1 MRLLSTLRGGSV
13 RARLL
18 LLVLAPP
25 LLMLP
30 LLIGLVVYWGN
41 SAYDRLLVYKVN
53 AELTIARQYLDR
65 VLEAQQLAVAGMAG
79 SGRLRSAMDDSAT
92 LGAMLAQQA
101 KSRRFEYLHLL
112 DADGRIVASSID
124 EAAPHEARPDEAP
137 RRNWPV
143 VAAALAGEAKV
154 ALSIFSPVELERI
167 GPPLRERARLAI
179 VPTESALPD
188 PRTEEERGLMIQVA
202 SPVIDAQGRQIGVL
216 EGGQLLNRNLDFVD
230 TINDLVYN
238 DVALPLGSRGTATL
252 FLDDVRIATNVRM
265 FGGDRALGTRVS
277 AAVRH
282 RVLDNGE
289 RWLDRAF
296 VVNDWYVS
304 GYEALVDGDGTRVGM
319 LYVGYLETPFRE
331 VKQNILA
338 ALIALFALIMATAV
352 VLSLR
357 GARSIFRPIE
367 RMDATISAVE
377 QGDARARTG
386 KVAGGEEVTRL
397 AVHLDTLLDTV
408 AAREAE
414 LKQLNA
420 ELDQKVV
427 ERTAELRETQRQ
439 LVRSEK
445 LAAIGQL
452 TAGVAHEINNPIAVM
467 QGNLDLMR
475 ELLGDSA
482 NEVATE
488 IRLLDAQIN
497 RIRLIVTKLLQYAR
511 PGEFAGYIDELD
523 TAAVLADTLPL
534 VQHQARTHRVDIV
547 FDTQAHTR
555 VRINRDELQQVL
567 VNLIVNALH
576 AMPDGGTLTLATRD
590 CAEPP
595 GADIQVCDTGHGIA
609 PEHLGRVFDP
619 FFTTKRS
626 EGTGLGLSVSL
637 GLIERYG
644 GTISADSTPGEGTC
658 FTVHLLAEPVFRA
671 AGDASAGEGQ
681 TA

>member
-1 MRLLSTLRGGSV
+1 MTFLSRLHCGSV
-13 RARLL
+13 RARLM

-41 SAYDRLLVYKVN
+41 TAYDRLLIYKVN

-65 VLEAQQLAVAGMAG
+65 VLQAQQFEVAGLAG
-79 SGRLRSAMDDSAT
+79 SSMLHAAMVHPARVGD
-92 LGAMLAQQA
+92 MLSQQVQ
-101 KSRRFEYLHLL
+101 SRRFDYLHLL
-112 DADGRIVASSID
+112 DMEGRVVASS
-124 EAAPHEARPDEAP
+124 ARQAGLPPLPGDAVP
-137 RRNWPV
+137 RSRWPV
-143 VAAALAGEAKV
+143 VAAALRGQATV
-154 ALSIFSPVELERI
+154 ALSVFEAPDLEQI

-179 VPTESALPD
+179 VPTENARPD
-188 PRTEEERGLMIQVA
+188 PRVEEERGMVIHVA
-202 SPVIDAQGRQIGVL
+202 SPVVDAQGRQTGVL

-238 DVALPLGSRGTATL
+238 DGALPLGSRGTATL

-282 RVLDNGE
+282 RVLESGE

-304 GYEALVDGDGTRVGM
+304 GYEPVIDGDRQRVGM
-319 LYVGYLETPFRE
+319 LYVGFLEAPFRE

-338 ALIALFALIMATAV
+338 ALIALFALIMATGV
-352 VLSLR
+352 ILSLR

-377 QGDARARTG
+377 QGDAQARTG
-386 KVAGGEEVTRL
+386 PVAGGEEVARL
-397 AVHLDTLLDTV
+397 AAHLDTLLDTV

-420 ELDQKVV
+420 DLDQKVV
-427 ERTAELRETQRQ
+427 ERTAELRATQRQ
-439 LVRSEK
+439 LARTEK
-445 LAAIGQL
+445 LAAVGEL

-475 ELLGDSA
+475 ELLGPSVR
-482 NEVATE
+482 EVATE
-488 IRLLDAQIN
+488 IRLLDEQIN

-511 PGEFAGYIDELD
+511 PDEFAGYIDELD
-523 TAAVLADTLPL
+523 TSAVLTETLPL
-534 VQHQARTHRVDIV
+534 VQHQARKPGVTVV
-547 FDTQAHTR
+547 FDLQATIR
-555 VRINRDELQQVL
+555 VRMNRDELQQVL

-576 AMPDGGTLTLATRD
+576 AMPDGGTLTLATCD
-590 CAEPP
+590 CADPP
-595 GADIQVCDTGHGIA
+595 GADILVRDTGHGIA
-609 PEHLGRVFDP
+609 PENLGRVFDP

-644 GTISADSTPGEGTC
+644 GSITATSTPGEGSC
-658 FTVHLLAEPVFRA
+658 FTVHLLREPVFRH
-671 AGDASAGEGQ
+671 SGEGPLYE
-681 TA
+681 

>member
-1 MRLLSTLRGGSV
+1 MRLLSALRGGSV

-65 VLEAQQLAVAGMAG
+65 VLEAQKLAVAGLAG
-79 SGRLRSAMDDSAT
+79 SGRLRSAMGDDAT

-101 KSRRFEYLHLL
+101 TSRRFDYLHLL
-112 DADGRIVASSID
+112 DDAGRVIASSTD
-124 EAAPHEARPDEAP
+124 EAGPHRTQPGDAP
-137 RRNWPV
+137 RSHWPV
-143 VAAALAGEAKV
+143 VAAALAGEAEV
-154 ALSIFSPVELERI
+154 ALSIFGAAELEQI

-179 VPTESALPD
+179 VPTENARPD
-188 PRTEEERGLMIQVA
+188 PRTEEERGMMIHVA
-202 SPVIDAQGRQIGVL
+202 SPVVDAQGRQIAVL
-216 EGGQLLNRNLDFVD
+216 EGGQLLNRNLDFGD

-238 DVALPLGSRGTATL
+238 DGALPLGSRGTATL

-304 GYEALVDGDGTRVGM
+304 GYEPVVDGEGRRVGM
-319 LYVGYLETPFRE
+319 LYVGFLEAPFRD

-338 ALIALFALIMATAV
+338 ALIALFALIVATGV

-377 QGDARARTG
+377 QGDPAARTG
-386 KVAGGEEVTRL
+386 AVSGGEEVARL
-397 AVHLDTLLDTV
+397 AAHLDTLLDTV

-420 ELDQKVV
+420 ELDHKVV

-475 ELLGDSA
+475 DLLGDAASG
-482 NEVATE
+482 VATE
-488 IRLLDAQIN
+488 IRLLDEQIN

-511 PGEFAGYIDELD
+511 PGEFAGYIDEVDVSAL
-523 TAAVLADTLPL
+523 LRDTLPL
-534 VQHQARTHRVDIV
+534 VLHQVPAPAVDIV
-547 FDTQAHTR
+547 FDLQARTR

-567 VNLIVNALH
+567 VNLMVNALH
-576 AMPDGGTLTLATRD
+576 AMPDGGTLTLASRD
-590 CAEPP
+590 RDEPAGAGL
-595 GADIQVCDTGHGIA
+595 GADILVRDTGHGIA
-609 PEHLGRVFDP
+609 AENLGRVFDP
-619 FFTTKRS
+619 FFTTKRA

-637 GLIERYG
+637 GLVERYG
-644 GTISADSTPGEGTC
+644 GSITVSSTPGEGSC
-658 FTVHLLAEPVFRA
+658 FTVHLLAEPVFRGSDGVPHA
-671 AGDASAGEGQ
+671 
-681 TA
+681 

>member
-1 MRLLSTLRGGSV
+1 MTLLSRLRGGSV

-41 SAYDRLLVYKVN
+41 SAYDRLLIYKVN

-65 VLEAQQLAVAGMAG
+65 VLQAQQLEVAGLAG
-79 SGRLRSAMDDSAT
+79 SSMLRALMDDT
-92 LGAMLAQQA
+92 VRVGDMLSQQVQ
-101 KSRRFEYLHLL
+101 SRRFDYLHLL
-112 DADGRIVASSID
+112 DMEGRVVASSAPLAGLPPLPG
-124 EAAPHEARPDEAP
+124 EAMP
-137 RRNWPV
+137 RSRWPV
-143 VAAALAGEAKV
+143 VAAALRGQPMV
-154 ALSIFSPVELERI
+154 ALSVFDAPELEQI

-179 VPTESALPD
+179 VATENARPD
-188 PRTEEERGLMIQVA
+188 PRVEEERGMVIHVA
-202 SPVIDAQGRQIGVL
+202 SPVVDVQGRQTGVL

-230 TINDLVYN
+230 TINELVYN
-238 DVALPLGSRGTATL
+238 DGALPLGSRGTATL

-304 GYEALVDGDGTRVGM
+304 GYEPVIDGEKRRVGM
-319 LYVGYLETPFRE
+319 LYVGFLEAPFRE

-338 ALIALFALIMATAV
+338 ALIALFALIVATGV

-377 QGDARARTG
+377 QGDSQARTG
-386 KVAGGEEVTRL
+386 PVAGGEEVARL
-397 AVHLDTLLDTV
+397 AAHLDTLLDTV

-414 LKQLNA
+414 LKQFNA
-420 ELDQKVV
+420 DLDQKVV
-427 ERTAELRETQRQ
+427 ERTAELRATQRQ
-439 LVRSEK
+439 LARTEK
-445 LAAIGQL
+445 LAAVGEL

-475 ELLGDSA
+475 ELLGPAA
-482 NEVATE
+482 NEVSTE
-488 IRLLDAQIN
+488 IRLLDEQIN

-511 PGEFAGYIDELD
+511 PGEFAGYVDELD
-523 TAAVLADTLPL
+523 TSAVLTDTLPL
-534 VQHQARTHRVDIV
+534 VQHEARKPGIDVV
-547 FDTQAHTR
+547 FDLQATTH
-555 VRINRDELQQVL
+555 VRMNRDELQQVL
-567 VNLIVNALH
+567 VNLMLNALH

-590 CAEPP
+590 CVDPYGAE
-595 GADIQVCDTGHGIA
+595 ILVRDTGHGIT
-609 PEHLGRVFDP
+609 PENLGRVFDP

-644 GTISADSTPGEGTC
+644 GSITVTSKPGEGSC
-658 FTVHLLAEPVFRA
+658 FTVHMLAEPVFRQI
-671 AGDASAGEGQ
+671 GNGSSEG
-681 TA
+681 

>member
-1 MRLLSTLRGGSV
+1 MRFLPSLRRGSV
-13 RARLL
+13 RTRLVM
-18 LLVLAPP
+18 LVLAPP

-30 LLIGLVVYWGN
+30 LLIGLVVHWGN
-41 SAYDRLLVYKVN
+41 SAYDQLLIYKVN
-53 AELTIARQYLDR
+53 AELTIARQYFDR
-65 VLEAQQLAVAGMAG
+65 VLDGQKQAIAGLAA
-79 SGRLRSAMDDSAT
+79 SGRLRSVLDSPARLGT
-92 LGAMLAQQA
+92 LLEAQAAAQH
-101 KSRRFEYLHLL
+101 FDYLYVL
-112 DADGRIVASSID
+112 DREGRVRAASNAARKGEMRAD
-124 EAAPHEARPDEAP
+124 
-137 RRNWPV
+137 WPV
-143 VAAALAGEAKV
+143 VRGALAGDAKV
-154 ALSIFSPVELERI
+154 VLSVFDAARLDAI
-167 GPPLRERARLAI
+167 GPPLLERARLAI
-179 VPTESALPD
+179 VPTTNARPD
-188 PRTEEERGLMIQVA
+188 PRSEEDRGM
-202 SPVIDAQGRQIGVL
+202 VIHIAVPIFDAQGEQIGVL

-238 DVALPLGSRGTATL
+238 DGALPLGSRGTATL

-304 GYEALVDGDGTRVGM
+304 GYEPVVDGDDRRIGM
-319 LYVGYLETPFRE
+319 LYVGFLEAPFRE

-338 ALIALFALIMATAV
+338 ALIGLFALIMAAGV

-367 RMDATISAVE
+367 RMDATIGAVE
-377 QGDARARTG
+377 KGDASARTG
-386 KVAGGEEVTRL
+386 TVEGGEEIARL
-397 AVHLDTLLDTV
+397 ASHLDTLLDTV

-427 ERTAELRETQRQ
+427 ERTAELREAQRQ

-475 ELLGDSA
+475 ALLGPTG
-482 NEVATE
+482 NTVKTE
-488 IRLLDAQIN
+488 IRLLDEQIN
-497 RIRLIVTKLLQYAR
+497 RIRVIVTKLLQYAR
-511 PGEFAGYIDELD
+511 PGEFAGYVDELD
-523 TAAVLADTLPL
+523 TATLLHDTLPL
-534 VQHQARTHRVDIV
+534 VQHQARKSGVDIV
-547 FDTQAHTR
+547 FDTEATTR
-555 VRINRDELQQVL
+555 VRVNRDELQQVL
-567 VNLIVNALH
+567 VNLVVNALH
-576 AMPDGGTLTLATRD
+576 AMPDGGTLTLSTRD
-590 CAEPP
+590 SVDPP
-595 GADIQVCDTGHGIA
+595 GARIDVRDSGHGIA
-609 PEHLGRVFDP
+609 PEHIGRVFDP

-644 GTISADSTPGEGTC
+644 GTITVASTPGEGTC
-658 FTVHLLAEPVFRA
+658 FSVHLLAEPQFRGA
-671 AGDASAGEGQ
+671 EGP
-681 TA
+681 AHA

>member
-1 MRLLSTLRGGSV
+1 MRFIHSLRRGSV
-13 RARLL
+13 RTRLVV
-18 LLVLAPP
+18 LVLAPP

-30 LLIGLVVYWGN
+30 LLIGLVVHWGN
-41 SAYDRLLVYKVN
+41 SAYDQLLIYKVN
-53 AELTIARQYLDR
+53 AELTIARQYFDR
-65 VLEAQQLAVAGMAG
+65 VLDGQKQAIAGLAA
-79 SGRLRSAMDDSAT
+79 SGRLRSVLDNPARLGT
-92 LGAMLAQQA
+92 LLAAQAGSQHFDYLYVLDRQGRVRAASNGA
-101 KSRRFEYLHLL
+101 KP
-112 DADGRIVASSID
+112 G
-124 EAAPHEARPDEAP
+124 EARAD
-137 RRNWPV
+137 WPV
-143 VAAALAGEAKV
+143 VRGALEGEARV
-154 ALSIFSPVELERI
+154 VLSVFDAARLDAI
-167 GPPLRERARLAI
+167 GAPLLERARLAI
-179 VPTESALPD
+179 VPTTNARPD
-188 PRTEEERGLMIQVA
+188 PRSEEDRGM
-202 SPVIDAQGRQIGVL
+202 VIHIAVPILDAQGEQIGVL

-238 DVALPLGSRGTATL
+238 DGALPLGSRGTATL

-277 AAVRH
+277 AAVRR

-304 GYEALVDGDGTRVGM
+304 GYEPVVDGDDRRIGM
-319 LYVGYLETPFRE
+319 LYVGFLEAPFRE

-338 ALIALFALIMATAV
+338 ALIGLFALIMATGV

-367 RMDATISAVE
+367 RMDATIGAVE
-377 QGDARARTG
+377 KGDASARTG
-386 KVAGGEEVTRL
+386 AVEGGEEIARL
-397 AVHLDTLLDTV
+397 ASHLDTLLDTV

-427 ERTAELRETQRQ
+427 ERTAELREAQRQ

-475 ELLGDSA
+475 ALLGPA
-482 NEVATE
+482 GNTVKTEV
-488 IRLLDAQIN
+488 RLLDEQIN
-497 RIRLIVTKLLQYAR
+497 RIRVIVTKLLQYAR
-511 PGEFAGYIDELD
+511 PGEFAGYVDELD
-523 TAAVLADTLPL
+523 TATLLHDTLPL
-534 VQHQARTHRVDIV
+534 VQHQARKSGVDIV
-547 FDTQAHTR
+547 FDTGATTR

-590 CAEPP
+590 SEDPA
-595 GADIQVCDTGHGIA
+595 GARIDVRDTGHGIA
-609 PEHLGRVFDP
+609 PEHIGRVFDP

-644 GTISADSTPGEGTC
+644 GTITVTSTPGEGTC
-658 FTVHLLAEPVFRA
+658 FSVHLLAEPQFR
-671 AGDASAGEGQ
+671 SAEGP
-681 TA
+681 AHA

>member
-1 MRLLSTLRGGSV
+1 MRFIHSLRRGSV
-13 RARLL
+13 RTRLVM
-18 LLVLAPP
+18 LVLAPP

-30 LLIGLVVYWGN
+30 LLIGLVVHWGN
-41 SAYDRLLVYKVN
+41 SAYDQLLIYKVN
-53 AELTIARQYLDR
+53 AELTIARQYFDR
-65 VLEAQQLAVAGMAG
+65 VLDGQKQAIAGLAA
-79 SGRLRSAMDDSAT
+79 SGRLRSVLDNPGR
-92 LGAMLAQQA
+92 LGALLAAQA
-101 KSRRFEYLHLL
+101 DLQHVDYLYVL
-112 DADGRIVASSID
+112 DREGRVRAASNGAQPGETRAD
-124 EAAPHEARPDEAP
+124 
-137 RRNWPV
+137 WPV
-143 VAAALAGEAKV
+143 VRGALEGKARV
-154 ALSIFSPVELERI
+154 ALSVFDASRLEAI
-167 GPPLRERARLAI
+167 GPPLLERARLAI
-179 VPTESALPD
+179 VPTANARPD
-188 PRTEEERGLMIQVA
+188 PRSEEDRGM
-202 SPVIDAQGRQIGVL
+202 VIHIAVPILDAQGEQIGVL

-238 DVALPLGSRGTATL
+238 DGALPLGSRGTATL

-304 GYEALVDGDGTRVGM
+304 GYEPVVDGNDRRIGM
-319 LYVGYLETPFRE
+319 LYVGFLEAPFRE

-338 ALIALFALIMATAV
+338 ALIGLFAFIMATGV

-377 QGDARARTG
+377 KGDASARTG
-386 KVAGGEEVTRL
+386 AVEGGEEIARL
-397 AVHLDTLLDTV
+397 ASHLDTLLDTV

-414 LKQLNA
+414 LTQLNA

-427 ERTAELRETQRQ
+427 ERTAELREAQRQ

-475 ELLGDSA
+475 AVLGPA
-482 NEVATE
+482 GNTVKTE
-488 IRLLDAQIN
+488 IRLLDEQIN
-497 RIRLIVTKLLQYAR
+497 RIRVIVTKLLQYAR
-511 PGEFAGYIDELD
+511 PGEFAGYVDELD
-523 TAAVLADTLPL
+523 TAALLHDTLPL
-534 VQHQARTHRVDIV
+534 VQHQARKSGVDIV
-547 FDTQAHTR
+547 FDTAATTR

-590 CAEPP
+590 SADPP
-595 GADIQVCDTGHGIA
+595 GARIDVRDTGHGIA
-609 PEHLGRVFDP
+609 PEHIGRVFDP

-644 GTISADSTPGEGTC
+644 GTITVTSALGEGTC
-658 FTVHLLAEPVFRA
+658 FSVHLLAEPQFRA
-671 AGDASAGEGQ
+671 AEGP
-681 TA
+681 AHA

>member
-1 MRLLSTLRGGSV
+1 MRFIHSLRRGSV
-13 RARLL
+13 RTRLVM
-18 LLVLAPP
+18 LVLAPP

-30 LLIGLVVYWGN
+30 LLIGLVVHWGN
-41 SAYDRLLVYKVN
+41 SAYDQLLIYKVN
-53 AELTIARQYLDR
+53 AELTIARQYFDR
-65 VLEAQQLAVAGMAG
+65 VLDGQKQAIAGLAA
-79 SGRLRSAMDDSAT
+79 SGRLRSVLDSPARLGT
-92 LGAMLAQQA
+92 LLEAQAALQH
-101 KSRRFEYLHLL
+101 FDYLYVL
-112 DADGRIVASSID
+112 DREGRVRAASN
-124 EAAPHEARPDEAP
+124 AARPGEMRAD
-137 RRNWPV
+137 WPV
-143 VAAALAGEAKV
+143 VRGALAGDAKV
-154 ALSIFSPVELERI
+154 VLSVFDAARLDAI
-167 GPPLRERARLAI
+167 GRPLLERARLAI
-179 VPTESALPD
+179 VPTTNARPD
-188 PRTEEERGLMIQVA
+188 PRSEEDRGM
-202 SPVIDAQGRQIGVL
+202 VIHIAVPILDAKGEQIGVL

-238 DVALPLGSRGTATL
+238 DGALPLGSRGTATL

-304 GYEALVDGDGTRVGM
+304 GYEPVVDGDDRRIGM
-319 LYVGYLETPFRE
+319 LYVGFLEAPFRE

-338 ALIALFALIMATAV
+338 ALIGLFALIMAAGV

-367 RMDATISAVE
+367 RMDATIGAVE
-377 QGDARARTG
+377 KGDASARTG
-386 KVAGGEEVTRL
+386 TVEGGEEIARL
-397 AVHLDTLLDTV
+397 ASHLDTLLDTV

-427 ERTAELRETQRQ
+427 ERTAELREAQRQ

-475 ELLGDSA
+475 ALLGPA
-482 NEVATE
+482 GNTVKTE
-488 IRLLDAQIN
+488 IRLLDEQIN
-497 RIRLIVTKLLQYAR
+497 RIRVIVTKLLQYAR
-511 PGEFAGYIDELD
+511 PGEFAGYVDELD
-523 TAAVLADTLPL
+523 TAALLHDTLPL
-534 VQHQARTHRVDIV
+534 VQHQARKSGVDIV
-547 FDTQAHTR
+547 FDTAATTR

-567 VNLIVNALH
+567 VNLVVNALH
-576 AMPDGGTLTLATRD
+576 AMPDGGTLTLSTRD
-590 CAEPP
+590 SVDPP
-595 GADIQVCDTGHGIA
+595 GARIDVRDTGHGIA
-609 PEHLGRVFDP
+609 PEHIGRVFDP

-644 GTISADSTPGEGTC
+644 GTITVSSTPGEGTC
-658 FTVHLLAEPVFRA
+658 FSVHLLAEPLFRGA
-671 AGDASAGEGQ
+671 EGP
-681 TA
+681 AHA

>member
-1 MRLLSTLRGGSV
+1 MTLLSRMHCDSV

-30 LLIGLVVYWGN
+30 VLIGLVVYWGN
-41 SAYDRLLVYKVN
+41 TAYDRLLIYKVN

-65 VLEAQQLAVAGMAG
+65 VLQAQQLEVAGLAG
-79 SGRLRSAMDDSAT
+79 SSMLRAVMDDTARV
-92 LGAMLAQQA
+92 GGMLSQQVQ
-101 KSRRFEYLHLL
+101 SGRFDYLHLL
-112 DADGRIVASSID
+112 DMEGRIVASS
-124 EAAPHEARPDEAP
+124 ARQADLPPLPGDAVP
-137 RRNWPV
+137 RSRWPV
-143 VAAALAGEAKV
+143 VAAALRGQATV
-154 ALSIFSPVELERI
+154 ALSIFDAPDLEQI
-167 GPPLRERARLAI
+167 GPPLRERARLVI
-179 VPTESALPD
+179 VPTENARPD
-188 PRTEEERGLMIQVA
+188 PRLEEQRGMVIHVA
-202 SPVIDAQGRQIGVL
+202 SPVVDAQGRQTGVL

-238 DVALPLGSRGTATL
+238 DGALPLGSRGTATL

-282 RVLDNGE
+282 RVLDSGE

-304 GYEALVDGDGTRVGM
+304 GYEPVIDGDKRRVGM
-319 LYVGYLETPFRE
+319 LYVGFLEAPFRE

-338 ALIALFALIMATAV
+338 ALVALFALIMATGV

-377 QGDARARTG
+377 QGDAQARTG
-386 KVAGGEEVTRL
+386 PVAGGEEVARL
-397 AVHLDTLLDTV
+397 AAHLDTLLDTV

-420 ELDQKVV
+420 DLDQKVV
-427 ERTAELRETQRQ
+427 ERTAELRATQRQ
-439 LVRSEK
+439 LARTEK
-445 LAAIGQL
+445 LAAVGEL

-475 ELLGDSA
+475 ELLGPAAS
-482 NEVATE
+482 EVSTE
-488 IRLLDAQIN
+488 IRLLDEQIN

-523 TAAVLADTLPL
+523 TSAVLSDTLPL
-534 VQHQARTHRVDIV
+534 VQHEACKPGVEVV
-547 FDTQAHTR
+547 FDLQATTR
-555 VRINRDELQQVL
+555 VRMNRDELQQVL

-590 CAEPP
+590 CADPP
-595 GADIQVCDTGHGIA
+595 GADILVCDTGHGIA
-609 PEHLGRVFDP
+609 PENLGRVFDP

-644 GTISADSTPGEGTC
+644 GSITVSSTHGEGSC
-658 FTVHLLAEPVFRA
+658 FTVHLLAEPVFRQT
-671 AGDASAGEGQ
+671 GEGPLYE
-681 TA
+681 

>member
-1 MRLLSTLRGGSV
+1 MTFTSRLHCGSV
-13 RARLL
+13 RARLM

-41 SAYDRLLVYKVN
+41 TAYDRLLIYKVN

-65 VLEAQQLAVAGMAG
+65 VLQAQQFEVAGLAG
-79 SGRLRSAMDDSAT
+79 SST
-92 LGAMLAQQA
+92 LHAAMLDPARVGDMLSRQV
-101 KSRRFEYLHLL
+101 KSRRFDYLHLL
-112 DADGRIVASSID
+112 DMEGRVVASS
-124 EAAPHEARPDEAP
+124 APQAGLPHLPGDAVP
-137 RRNWPV
+137 RSRWPV
-143 VAAALAGEAKV
+143 VAAALRGQATV
-154 ALSIFSPVELERI
+154 ALSVFDAQDLEQI

-179 VPTESALPD
+179 VPTDNARPD
-188 PRTEEERGLMIQVA
+188 PRVEEERGMVIHVA
-202 SPVIDAQGRQIGVL
+202 SPVVDAQGRQTGVL

-238 DVALPLGSRGTATL
+238 DGALPLGSRGTATL

-277 AAVRH
+277 AAVRQ
-282 RVLDNGE
+282 RVLESGE

-304 GYEALVDGDGTRVGM
+304 GYEPVIDGDRQRVGM
-319 LYVGYLETPFRE
+319 LYVGFLEAPFRE

-338 ALIALFALIMATAV
+338 ALIALFALIVATGV
-352 VLSLR
+352 ILSLR
-357 GARSIFRPIE
+357 GARTIFRPIE

-377 QGDARARTG
+377 QGDAQARTG
-386 KVAGGEEVTRL
+386 PVAGGEEVARL
-397 AVHLDTLLDTV
+397 AAHLDTLLDTV

-420 ELDQKVV
+420 DLDQKVV
-427 ERTAELRETQRQ
+427 ERTAELRATQRQ
-439 LVRSEK
+439 LARTEK
-445 LAAIGQL
+445 LAAVGEL

-475 ELLGDSA
+475 ELLGPSVG
-482 NEVATE
+482 EVATE
-488 IRLLDAQIN
+488 IRLLDEQIN

-511 PGEFAGYIDELD
+511 PDEFAGYIDELD
-523 TAAVLADTLPL
+523 TSAVLTETLPL
-534 VQHQARTHRVDIV
+534 VQHEARKPGVTVV
-547 FDTQAHTR
+547 FDLQATIR
-555 VRINRDELQQVL
+555 VRMNRDELQQVL

-590 CAEPP
+590 CADPP
-595 GADIQVCDTGHGIA
+595 GADILVRDTGHGIA
-609 PEHLGRVFDP
+609 PENLGRVFDP

-644 GTISADSTPGEGTC
+644 GSITATSTPGEGSC
-658 FTVHLLAEPVFRA
+658 FTVHLLGEPVFRHT
-671 AGDASAGEGQ
+671 GEGPLYE
-681 TA
+681 

>member
-1 MRLLSTLRGGSV
+1 MTFLSRLHCGSV
-13 RARLL
+13 RARLM

-41 SAYDRLLVYKVN
+41 TAYDRLLIYKVN

-65 VLEAQQLAVAGMAG
+65 VLQAQQFEVAGLAG
-79 SGRLRSAMDDSAT
+79 SSMLHAAMVHPARVGD
-92 LGAMLAQQA
+92 MLSQQVQ
-101 KSRRFEYLHLL
+101 SRRFDYLHLL
-112 DADGRIVASSID
+112 DMEGRVVASS
-124 EAAPHEARPDEAP
+124 ARQAGLPPLPGDAVP
-137 RRNWPV
+137 RSRWPV
-143 VAAALAGEAKV
+143 VAAALRGQATV
-154 ALSIFSPVELERI
+154 ALSVFEAPDLEQI

-179 VPTESALPD
+179 VPTENARPD
-188 PRTEEERGLMIQVA
+188 PRVEEERGMVIHVA
-202 SPVIDAQGRQIGVL
+202 SPVVDAQGRQTGVL

-238 DVALPLGSRGTATL
+238 DGALPLGSRGTATL

-282 RVLDNGE
+282 RVLESGE

-304 GYEALVDGDGTRVGM
+304 GYEPVIDGDRQRVGM
-319 LYVGYLETPFRE
+319 LYVGFLEAPFRE

-338 ALIALFALIMATAV
+338 ALIALFALIMATGV
-352 VLSLR
+352 ILSLR

-377 QGDARARTG
+377 QGDAQARTG
-386 KVAGGEEVTRL
+386 PVAGGEEVARL
-397 AVHLDTLLDTV
+397 AAHLDTLLDTV

-420 ELDQKVV
+420 DLDQKVV
-427 ERTAELRETQRQ
+427 ERTAELRATQRQ
-439 LVRSEK
+439 LARTEK
-445 LAAIGQL
+445 LAAVGEL

-475 ELLGDSA
+475 ELLGPSVR
-482 NEVATE
+482 EVATE
-488 IRLLDAQIN
+488 IRLLDEQIN

-511 PGEFAGYIDELD
+511 PDEFAGYIDELD
-523 TAAVLADTLPL
+523 TSAVLTETLPL
-534 VQHQARTHRVDIV
+534 VQHQARKPGVTVV
-547 FDTQAHTR
+547 FDLQATIR
-555 VRINRDELQQVL
+555 VRMNRDELQQVL

-590 CAEPP
+590 CADPP
-595 GADIQVCDTGHGIA
+595 GADILVRDTGHGIA
-609 PEHLGRVFDP
+609 PENLGRVFDP

-644 GTISADSTPGEGTC
+644 GSITATSTPGEGSC
-658 FTVHLLAEPVFRA
+658 FTVHLLREPVFRH
-671 AGDASAGEGQ
+671 SGEGPLYE
-681 TA
+681 

>member
-1 MRLLSTLRGGSV
+1 MRFLVSLRRGSV
-13 RARLL
+13 RTRLV

-30 LLIGLVVYWGN
+30 LMISLMVHWGN
-41 SAYDRLLVYKVN
+41 SAYDQLLIYKVN
-53 AELTIARQYLDR
+53 AELTIARQYFDR
-65 VLEAQQLAVAGMAG
+65 VLDSQRQAVAGLAA
-79 SGRLRSAMDDSAT
+79 SGRLRSVLDQPEKLSA
-92 LGAMLAQQA
+92 LLRAQA
-101 KSRRFEYLHLL
+101 EGEHFDYLYVL
-112 DADGRIVASSID
+112 DAHGKVR
-124 EAAPHEARPDEAP
+124 AAPDGTDDRPP
-137 RRNWPV
+137 RGGWPV
-143 VAAALAGEAKV
+143 VRAALEGDARI
-154 ALSIFSPVELERI
+154 ALSVFDAAQLEAI
-167 GPPLRERARLAI
+167 GPPLLERARLVI
-179 VPTESALPD
+179 VPTPNARPD
-188 PRTEEERGLMIQVA
+188 PRGEEDRGMVIQVA
-202 SPVIDAQGRQIGVL
+202 VPIFDAQGEQVGVL
-216 EGGQLLNRNLDFVD
+216 EGGRLLNRNLDFVD

-238 DVALPLGSRGTATL
+238 DGALPLGSRGTATL

-304 GYEALVDGDGTRVGM
+304 AYEPVVDGDGRRIGM
-319 LYVGYLETPFRE
+319 LYVGFLEAPFRA

-338 ALIALFALIMATAV
+338 ALIGLFALIMATGV

-357 GARSIFRPIE
+357 GARGIFRPIE
-367 RMDATISAVE
+367 RMDATIGAVE
-377 QGDARARTG
+377 RGDAAARTG
-386 KVAGGEEVTRL
+386 PVEGGEEIARL
-397 AVHLDTLLDTV
+397 ASHLDTLLDTV
-408 AAREAE
+408 AAREIE

-420 ELDQKVV
+420 DLDQKVV
-427 ERTAELRETQRQ
+427 ERTAELREAQLQ

-475 ELLGDSA
+475 QLLGSA
-482 NEVATE
+482 GDGVRTE
-488 IRLLDAQIN
+488 IRLLDEQIN
-497 RIRLIVTKLLQYAR
+497 RIRVIVTKLLQYAR
-511 PGEFAGYIDELD
+511 PGEFAGYVTELD
-523 TAAVLADTLPL
+523 TAAVLHDTLPL
-534 VQHQARTHRVDIV
+534 VQHQARKSGVGIV
-547 FDTQAHTR
+547 LDTRAGTP
-555 VRINRDELQQVL
+555 VRLNREELQQVL

-576 AMPDGGTLTLATRD
+576 AMPDGGTLTLSTSD
-590 CAEPP
+590 V
-595 GADIQVCDTGHGIA
+595 ADPAGVRIDVRDTGHGIA

-644 GTISADSTPGEGTC
+644 GTITVVSTPGVGTC
-658 FTVHLLAEPVFRA
+658 FSVHLLAEPQFRA
-671 AGDASAGEGQ
+671 ADGPAHA
-681 TA
+681 

>member
-1 MRLLSTLRGGSV
+1 MRFIHSLRRGSV
-13 RARLL
+13 RTRLV

-30 LLIGLVVYWGN
+30 LLIGLVVHWGN
-41 SAYDRLLVYKVN
+41 SAYDQLLIYKVN
-53 AELTIARQYLDR
+53 AELTIARQYFDR
-65 VLEAQQLAVAGMAG
+65 VLDSQRQTVSAIAA
-79 SGRLRSAMDDSAT
+79 SGRLRSV
-92 LGAMLAQQA
+92 LGAPASLAALLKAQAEAQQFDYLYVLDGEGRVRA
-101 KSRRFEYLHLL
+101 ASTHTRPGEALRESRT
-112 DADGRIVASSID
+112 A
-124 EAAPHEARPDEAP
+124 
-137 RRNWPV
+137 WPV
-143 VAAALAGEAKV
+143 VRAALEGESRI
-154 ALSIFSPVELERI
+154 ALSVFDAAGLAAI
-167 GPPLRERARLAI
+167 GPPLVERARLAI
-179 VPTESALPD
+179 VPTANATPD
-188 PRTEEERGLMIQVA
+188 PRHEEERGMMIHVA
-202 SPVIDAQGRQIGVL
+202 VPILDAQGEQIGVL
-216 EGGQLLNRNLDFVD
+216 EGGRLLNRNLDFVD

-238 DVALPLGSRGTATL
+238 DGALPLGSRGTATL

-304 GYEALVDGDGTRVGM
+304 GYEPVVDGEGRRIGM
-319 LYVGYLETPFRE
+319 LYVGFLEAPFRE

-338 ALIALFALIMATAV
+338 ALIGLFALIMAAGV

-367 RMDATISAVE
+367 RMDATIGAVE
-377 QGDARARTG
+377 KGDAAARTG
-386 KVAGGEEVTRL
+386 SVEGGEEIARL
-397 AVHLDTLLDTV
+397 AGHLDTLLDTV

-427 ERTAELRETQRQ
+427 ERTAELREAQRQ

-452 TAGVAHEINNPIAVM
+452 TAGVAHEINNPVAVM

-475 ELLGDSA
+475 ELLGPSA
-482 NEVATE
+482 DGVSTE
-488 IRLLDAQIN
+488 IRLLDEQIN
-497 RIRLIVTKLLQYAR
+497 RIRVIVTKLLQYAR
-511 PGEFAGYIDELD
+511 PGEFAGYVSELD
-523 TAAVLADTLPL
+523 TGALLQDTLPL
-534 VQHQARTHRVDIV
+534 VQHQARKNGVDIV
-547 FDTQAHTR
+547 LDTRARTR
-555 VRINRDELQQVL
+555 VRINREELQQVL

-576 AMPDGGTLTLATRD
+576 AMPGGGTLTLST
-590 CAEPP
+590 
-595 GADIQVCDTGHGIA
+595 ADVSDPAGVRLEVRDTGHGIA

-644 GTISADSTPGEGTC
+644 GTITVASTPGEGTC
-658 FTVHLLAEPVFRA
+658 FSVLLLAEPQFRGA
-671 AGDASAGEGQ
+671 EGP
-681 TA
+681 AHA

>member
-1 MRLLSTLRGGSV
+1 MTFPSRLHCGSV

-41 SAYDRLLVYKVN
+41 TAYDRLLIYKVN

-65 VLEAQQLAVAGMAG
+65 VLQAQQFEVSGLAG
-79 SGRLRSAMDDSAT
+79 SSVLHAAMVDSAQV
-92 LGAMLAQQA
+92 GDMLSQQVQ
-101 KSRRFEYLHLL
+101 SRRFDYLHLL
-112 DADGRIVASSID
+112 DMEGHVVASS
-124 EAAPHEARPDEAP
+124 ARQSGSPPLPGDASP
-137 RRNWPV
+137 RSRWPV
-143 VAAALAGEAKV
+143 VAAALRGQAAV
-154 ALSIFSPVELERI
+154 ALSIFDAPDLELI

-179 VPTESALPD
+179 VPTENARPD
-188 PRTEEERGLMIQVA
+188 PRVEEERGMVIHVA
-202 SPVIDAQGRQIGVL
+202 SPVFDAQGRQTGVL

-238 DVALPLGSRGTATL
+238 DGALPLGSRGTATL

-277 AAVRH
+277 AEVRH
-282 RVLDNGE
+282 RVLDSGE

-304 GYEALVDGDGTRVGM
+304 GYEPVIDGDMQRVGM
-319 LYVGYLETPFRE
+319 LYVGFLEAPFRE

-338 ALIALFALIMATAV
+338 ALIALFALIMATGV

-377 QGDARARTG
+377 QGDAQARTG
-386 KVAGGEEVTRL
+386 PVAGGEEVARL
-397 AVHLDTLLDTV
+397 AAHLDTLLDTV

-420 ELDQKVV
+420 DLDQKVV
-427 ERTAELRETQRQ
+427 ERTAELRATQRQ
-439 LVRSEK
+439 LARTEK
-445 LAAIGQL
+445 LAAVGEL

-475 ELLGDSA
+475 ELLGPA
-482 NEVATE
+482 AGEVSTE
-488 IRLLDAQIN
+488 IRLLDEQIN

-511 PGEFAGYIDELD
+511 PDEFAGYIDELD
-523 TAAVLADTLPL
+523 TSAVLTDTWPL
-534 VQHQARTHRVDIV
+534 VQHEARKPGVKV
-547 FDTQAHTR
+547 AFDLRANTR
-555 VRINRDELQQVL
+555 VRMNRDELQQVL
-567 VNLIVNALH
+567 VNLIVNSLH
-576 AMPDGGTLTLATRD
+576 AMSHGGTLTLATRD
-590 CAEPP
+590 CVDPP
-595 GADIQVCDTGHGIA
+595 GADILVRDTGHGIS
-609 PEHLGRVFDP
+609 PENIGRVFDP

-644 GTISADSTPGEGTC
+644 GNITVTSRPGEGSC
-658 FTVHLLAEPVFRA
+658 FTVHLLAEPVFRQT
-671 AGDASAGEGQ
+671 GEGPLYE
-681 TA
+681 

>member
-1 MRLLSTLRGGSV
+1 MRFIHSLRRGSV
-13 RARLL
+13 RTRLVM
-18 LLVLAPP
+18 LVLAPP

-30 LLIGLVVYWGN
+30 LLIGLVVHWGN
-41 SAYDRLLVYKVN
+41 SAYDQLLIYKVN
-53 AELTIARQYLDR
+53 AELTIARQYFDR
-65 VLEAQQLAVAGMAG
+65 VLDGQKQAIAGLAA
-79 SGRLRSAMDDSAT
+79 SGRLRSVLDSPARLGT
-92 LGAMLAQQA
+92 LLEAQAAAQH
-101 KSRRFEYLHLL
+101 FDYLYVL
-112 DADGRIVASSID
+112 DREGRVRAASN
-124 EAAPHEARPDEAP
+124 AARPGEMRAD
-137 RRNWPV
+137 WPV
-143 VAAALAGEAKV
+143 VRGALAGDAKV
-154 ALSIFSPVELERI
+154 VLSVFDAARLDAI
-167 GPPLRERARLAI
+167 GRPLLERARLAI
-179 VPTESALPD
+179 VPTTNARPD
-188 PRTEEERGLMIQVA
+188 PRSEEDRGM
-202 SPVIDAQGRQIGVL
+202 VIHIAVPILDAQGEQIGVL

-238 DVALPLGSRGTATL
+238 DGALPLGSRGTATL

-304 GYEALVDGDGTRVGM
+304 GYEPVVDGDDRRIGM
-319 LYVGYLETPFRE
+319 LYVGFLEAPFRE

-338 ALIALFALIMATAV
+338 ALIGLFALIMAAGV

-367 RMDATISAVE
+367 RMDATIGAVE
-377 QGDARARTG
+377 KGDASARTG
-386 KVAGGEEVTRL
+386 TVEGGEEIARL
-397 AVHLDTLLDTV
+397 ASHLDTLLDTV

-427 ERTAELRETQRQ
+427 ERTAELREAQRQ

-475 ELLGDSA
+475 ALLGPA
-482 NEVATE
+482 GNTVKTE
-488 IRLLDAQIN
+488 IRLLDEQIN
-497 RIRLIVTKLLQYAR
+497 RIRVIVTKLLQYAR
-511 PGEFAGYIDELD
+511 PGEFAGYVDELD
-523 TAAVLADTLPL
+523 TAALLHDTLPL
-534 VQHQARTHRVDIV
+534 VQHQARKSGVDIV
-547 FDTQAHTR
+547 FDTAATTR

-567 VNLIVNALH
+567 VNLVVNALH
-576 AMPDGGTLTLATRD
+576 AMPDGGTLTLSTRD
-590 CAEPP
+590 SVDPP
-595 GADIQVCDTGHGIA
+595 GARIDVRDTGHGIA
-609 PEHLGRVFDP
+609 PEHIGRVFDP

-644 GTISADSTPGEGTC
+644 GTITVSSTPGEGTC
-658 FTVHLLAEPVFRA
+658 FSVHLLAEPQFRGA
-671 AGDASAGEGQ
+671 EGP
-681 TA
+681 AHA

>member
-1 MRLLSTLRGGSV
+1 MRFIHSLRRGSV
-13 RARLL
+13 RTRLVM
-18 LLVLAPP
+18 LVLAPP

-30 LLIGLVVYWGN
+30 LLIGLVVHWGN
-41 SAYDRLLVYKVN
+41 SAYDQLLIYKVN
-53 AELTIARQYLDR
+53 AELTIARQYFDR
-65 VLEAQQLAVAGMAG
+65 VLDGQKQAIAGLAA
-79 SGRLRSAMDDSAT
+79 SGRLRSVLDSPAR
-92 LGAMLAQQA
+92 LGNLLEAQAAAQH
-101 KSRRFEYLHLL
+101 FDYLYVL
-112 DADGRIVASSID
+112 DREGRVRAASHGTKPGETRAD
-124 EAAPHEARPDEAP
+124 
-137 RRNWPV
+137 WPV
-143 VAAALAGEAKV
+143 VRGALAGDAKV
-154 ALSIFSPVELERI
+154 VLSVFDAARLKAI
-167 GPPLRERARLAI
+167 GPPLLERARLAI
-179 VPTESALPD
+179 VPTTNARPD
-188 PRTEEERGLMIQVA
+188 PRSEEDRGM
-202 SPVIDAQGRQIGVL
+202 VIHIAVPILDAQGEQIGVL

-238 DVALPLGSRGTATL
+238 DGALPLGSRGTATL

-304 GYEALVDGDGTRVGM
+304 GYEPVVDGDDRRIGM
-319 LYVGYLETPFRE
+319 LYVGFLEAPFRE

-338 ALIALFALIMATAV
+338 ALIGLFALIMATGV

-367 RMDATISAVE
+367 RMDATIGAVE
-377 QGDARARTG
+377 KGDASARTG
-386 KVAGGEEVTRL
+386 TVEGGEEIARL
-397 AVHLDTLLDTV
+397 ASHLDTLLDTV

-427 ERTAELRETQRQ
+427 ERTAELREAQRQ

-475 ELLGDSA
+475 AVLGPA
-482 NEVATE
+482 GNTVKTEV
-488 IRLLDAQIN
+488 RLLDEQIN
-497 RIRLIVTKLLQYAR
+497 RIRVIVTKLLQYAR
-511 PGEFAGYIDELD
+511 PGEFAGYVDELD
-523 TAAVLADTLPL
+523 TATLLHDTLPL
-534 VQHQARTHRVDIV
+534 VQHQARKSGVDIV
-547 FDTQAHTR
+547 FDTAATTR
-555 VRINRDELQQVL
+555 VRINRDEVQQVL

-590 CAEPP
+590 SADPA
-595 GADIQVCDTGHGIA
+595 GARIDVRDTGHGIA
-609 PEHLGRVFDP
+609 PEHIGRVFDP

-644 GTISADSTPGEGTC
+644 GTITVTSTPGEGTC
-658 FTVHLLAEPVFRA
+658 FSVHLLAEPQFRGA
-671 AGDASAGEGQ
+671 EGP
-681 TA
+681 AHA